1 MAGVGRPRPAGGKRE
16 EGPEMSRRGVIL
28 VVALMLL
35 YVGSYLA
42 LSRQGFAQ
50 ADQWNAKGF
59 YFFSPRDSALWRV
72 SNYGCAG
79 IYHPLIAVDNNL
91 GTGRW
96 PAKEPLMGL
105 SK

>member
-1 MAGVGRPRPAGGKRE
+1 
-16 EGPEMSRRGVIL
+16 MSWRRAII

-50 ADQWNAKGF
+50 ADQWYAKGF
-59 YFFSPRDSALWRV
+59 CFFTPRDSGLWRV
-72 SNYGCAG
+72 SNYGCIA
-79 IYHPLIAVDNNL
+79 IYYPLIVVDNYL

-96 PAKEPLMGL
+96 PAKDPLMGL